1 MSAAPSSLSP
11 LAVFRHRNFRLLW
24 LAQFVS
30 AIGSGLASI
39 AAAILVYRETDS
51 ALSVG
56 IVLLVNSL
64 PGLLVG
70 LVAGVY
76 VDRYDRKKIMIGAD
90 LLCALLMALIPLLLS
105 AGTIWLYVLLLLAS
119 ALEQFFEPA
128 LESVLPETAP
138 EEELAAA
145 NSMMTVSSVGASTIG
160 FALAGLIAVSMPLAW
175 AFYMDAASYVVSA
188 LCIALV
194 RVNPI
199 EAPENTSVRAVITNL
214 RAGLEYIGATPV
226 LRSLFVGFAP
236 IFMVFGLQLALL
248 LPFATRALGASEFE
262 YSLIEGVGM
271 IGFVLG
277 SLAMA
282 KMATRLHEGQ
292 WISLSILAMG
302 LLSIVFASLATVP
315 NAILVYV
322 LYNLCNAPSYIGR
335 RLVIQ
340 RNTPRELRGR
350 TNSAFVVLRD
360 TGYMVGM
367 FGAGLADVFDVRLL
381 YLFSGVALV
390 AAGVFTLVLPGLG
403 QPSAEWRRIMRMLR
417 DVPEAPGLGLG
428 RAAVLADIELL
439 AGRLPVIAALSLADR
454 RKLAEAARLFDAP
467 EGTAVV
473 RQGSSGTAV
482 YFLLDGRT
490 VASRRDE
497 RGERVLEVHSAG
509 DFFGEISAI
518 TREPRT
524 ANVVTVAPS
533 TLLQVPATVLLQV
546 ADEPQLQR
554 VLFSKMVERMLRMDL
569 IETPRMAGLDQ
580 QSLRELRT
588 PGQAGDAA
596 PQPHPAV

>member
-1 MSAAPSSLSP
+1 MPAAPSSP

-30 AIGSGLASI
+30 AIGSGIASI

-76 VDRYDRKKIMIGAD
+76 VDRYDRKKIMIAAD
-90 LLCALLMALIPLLLS
+90 LLCACVMALIPLLLPF
-105 AGTIWLYVLLLLAS
+105 GTIWLYVLLLLAS

-128 LESVLPETAP
+128 LESVLPETTP
-138 EEELAAA
+138 EDELATA

-160 FALAGLIAVSMPLAW
+160 FALAGLIAVSMPLVW
-175 AFYMDAASYVVSA
+175 AFYLDAASYVVSA

-194 RVNPI
+194 RVKPI
-199 EAPENTSVRAVITNL
+199 EAPENTSVGAVLTNL
-214 RAGLEYIGATPV
+214 RAGLRYIKQTPV
-226 LRSLFVGFAP
+226 LRSLFTGFAP
-236 IFMVFGLQLALL
+236 IFVIFGLQLALL

-282 KMATRLHEGQ
+282 NVVTRLHEGQ

-302 LLSIVFASLATVP
+302 LLSIWFASLASVP
-315 NAILVYV
+315 SAILVYV

-350 TNSAFVVLRD
+350 TNSAFLVLRD

-367 FGAGLADVFDVRLL
+367 FGAGLADVVDARTL
-381 YLFSGVALV
+381 YVLSGVALV
-390 AAGVFTLVLPGLG
+390 VAGVYTLVLPGLG

-417 DVPEAPGLGLG
+417 SIPDAPGLGLG

-439 AGRLPVIAALSLADR
+439 AGRLPVIATLSLADR
-454 RKLAEAARLFDAP
+454 RKLAEAARLFEAP

-490 VASRRDE
+490 VASRQE
-497 RGERVLEVHSAG
+497 ASGERVLEVHSAG
-509 DFFGEISAI
+509 DFFGEIAAI

-533 TLLQVPATVLLQV
+533 TLLQVPAPVLLEV
-546 ADEPQLQR
+546 ADEPELQR
-554 VLFSKMVERMLRMDL
+554 VLFSKMVERMLRMDM

-580 QSLRELRT
+580 QLLRELRT
-588 PGQAGDAA
+588 NAESANGASIVQTTT
-596 PQPHPAV
+596 